1 MESFF
6 LRKDAQSMCEEKPR
20 MQFSW
25 HGFGDSAHDP
35 GVELANVSH
44 VGASTGTKLCAH
56 MGAGKMQQR
65 FHNLHRACEKAEL
78 KLVRIKNGPVAI
90 HTHAVVKQ
98 LLQQQPNGPSRG
110 HNFGFPRR
118 VRCIA
123 WGGQAIGRQERL
135 GQDWCR
141 ARLQWRS
148 ACRYAHRYHVS
159 MDAWRAFF

>member
-1 MESFF
+1 
-6 LRKDAQSMCEEKPR
+6 
-20 MQFSW
+20 MQFSG

-35 GVELANVSH
+35 GVEPANVSH

-110 HNFGFPRR
+110 HNCGFPRL
-118 VRCIA
+118 VGCIA
-123 WGGQAIGRQERL
+123 WGGQVISCQDRL

-141 ARLQWRS
+141 VRLQQHS
-148 ACRYAHRYHVS
+148 A
-159 MDAWRAFF
+159 